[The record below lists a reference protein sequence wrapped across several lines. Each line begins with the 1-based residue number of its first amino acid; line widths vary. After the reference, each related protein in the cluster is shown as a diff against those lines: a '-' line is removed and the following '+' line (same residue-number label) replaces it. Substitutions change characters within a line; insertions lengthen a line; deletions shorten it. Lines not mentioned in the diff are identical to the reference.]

1 MSQKRLLVGASVW
14 RIAINP
20 ITWTRDETSAPAAK
34 NLGPIMP
41 ADGVFVPVA
50 HYADARVN
58 KAKGAVI
65 CSTADADKLFRPGS
79 FVKGVFH
86 SSFNIT
92 TREQ

>member
-1 MSQKRLLVGASVW
+1 MSQKRLLVGASVG

-20 ITWTRDETSAPAAK
+20 ITWTRDETSAPAVK
-34 NLGPIMP
+34 NLGSIMP

-65 CSTADADKLFRPGS
+65 CSTRMLINCFGP
-79 FVKGVFH
+79 VP
-86 SSFNIT
+86 SSKAFFIV
-92 TREQ
+92 RLI